1 MRVDDLRESPRGQLN
16 TAFEAWGIHHAVAGF
31 DGSGLTLDVSQD
43 ARYFGNVAPHLAFQ
57 PCDPVVSV
65 LERHAL
71 IQFNMLLHMQRAM
84 DVLHTDVVDV
94 EIVPGGHGANAIE
107 QAFAAAGAG
116 DSVYHHVS
124 SRQELPNCRGHL
136 VGYLFRFL
144 KRNIARHGDG
154 DIGEILAAATPNA
167 NAIDLQHSVDAG
179 NRVDDFG

>member
-65 LERHAL
+65 LERHSL

-84 DVLHTDVVDV
+84 DVLHTDVVHV
-94 EIVPGGHGANAIE
+94 EVVPGGHGANAIE
-107 QAFAAAGAG
+107 QAFTATGAG
-116 DSVYHHVS
+116 NSVDH
-124 SRQELPNCRGHL
+124 
-136 VGYLFRFL
+136 
-144 KRNIARHGDG
+144 
-154 DIGEILAAATPNA
+154 DIGFRQKLPY
-167 NAIDLQHSVDAG
+167 S
-179 NRVDDFG
+179 R